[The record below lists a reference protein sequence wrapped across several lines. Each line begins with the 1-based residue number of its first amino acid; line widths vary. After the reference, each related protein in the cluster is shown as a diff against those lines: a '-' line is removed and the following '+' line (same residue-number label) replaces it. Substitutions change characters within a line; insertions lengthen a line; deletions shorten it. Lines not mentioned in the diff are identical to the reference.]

1 MSIFDGSQQDDVDGR
16 LRWLLIELGHLL
28 APVTVGLAHEMI
40 DASESPIALDMMSEM
55 LVEAG
60 VSLDRRIVDEVADLA
75 AAMGLGPEPA
85 GRLEPLV
92 RERSH
97 EEDE

>member
-1 MSIFDGSQQDDVDGR
+1 MSIFDGSRQDDVDGR
-16 LRWLLIELGHLL
+16 MRGLLVELDHLL
-28 APVTVGLAHEMI
+28 APVTLGLVGEMI

-60 VSLDRRIVDEVADLA
+60 ASLDRRVIEEVADLA
-75 AAMGLGPEPA
+75 KEMGLGPETA
-85 GRLEPLV
+85 GRLALLV
-92 RERSH
+92 DERDH

>member
-1 MSIFDGSQQDDVDGR
+1 MSAFDGSRQDDVDGR
-16 LRWLLIELGHLL
+16 LRGLLIELAHLL
-28 APVTVGLAHEMI
+28 APVTVGLVSEMI

-55 LVEAG
+55 LAEAG
-60 VSLDRRIVDEVADLA
+60 ALVDRRVVDEVADLA
-75 AAMGLGPEPA
+75 SSMGLGQEIA

-92 RERSH
+92 RERLH